1 MSGKTMKRIAVAS
14 IVSASIFGAGFRVG
28 AQTPTS
34 QPASQ
39 KPIAVIN
46 GHEIDNDRFNH
57 LLMQVCGLR
66 VFETVLN
73 WTVVQQACNGAG
85 IQTDNDDFAKLVNAE
100 IQRVL
105 DAFGAN
111 GVSEADRPKF
121 LQAVLQKQGISTVEF
136 QMSMQQQAGLRALS
150 KGHVD
155 ATDDEVKQRFEA
167 DYGEKAVVRI
177 VRIQDGAQP
186 ALVTASKVREAVE
199 KQKRDVS
206 EVAREM
212 GLPVENVRIPKNAE
226 GAGIKEIRDTAFQLK
241 PGQLSASVP
250 QGNMNYLILLD
261 KIEPAQPEVKFDS
274 VKAKVRQE
282 VQTAKEQQ
290 WMSSQLM
297 YLRSQARVDV
307 NDPVLAQEYAVA
319 AANMRAAQ
327 AAATQAAAT
336 QPANAPAK

>member
-1 MSGKTMKRIAVAS
+1 MSGISMKRIAVAS
-14 IVSASIFGAGFRVG
+14 IVSACIFGAGWRAG

-34 QPASQ
+34 QPAPP

-46 GHEIDNDRFNH
+46 GHEIDNQRFND

-85 IQTDNDDFAKLVNAE
+85 IQTDNEDFTKLVNAE

-111 GVSEADRPKF
+111 GVSEADRPKL
-121 LQAVLQKQGISTVEF
+121 LQAVLQKQGISNVEF

-155 ATDDEVKQRFEA
+155 VSDDEVKQRFEA
-167 DYGEKAVVRI
+167 DYGDKAVVRI

-186 ALVTASKVREAVE
+186 ALVTASKVREGVE
-199 KQKRDVS
+199 KQKRDIS
-206 EVAREM
+206 DVAREM
-212 GLPVENVRIPKNAE
+212 GLQIENVRIPKNAD
-226 GAGIKEIRDTAFQLK
+226 GPGIKEIRDTAFQLK

-250 QGNMNYLILLD
+250 QNGVNYLIFLD
-261 KIEPAQPEVKFDS
+261 KIEPAQTDVKFDS
-274 VKAKVRQE
+274 VKEKVKKE
-282 VQTAKEQQ
+282 VQTTKEQQ
-290 WMSSQLM
+290 WMANQLM

-307 NDPVLAQEYAVA
+307 NDPVLGREYAVA
-319 AANMRAAQ
+319 AAQIRAQQ
-327 AAATQAAAT
+327 AAATQAAT
-336 QPANAPAK
+336 QPASAPAK